1 MAFIN
6 YHGEKEDRY
15 SEVLEYSRAQQKEEW
30 KKNEADRIGQWLAD
44 IGSDSKL
51 SQKNI
56 QELLKLVILCYKSCE
71 EKYKPLVASDKF
83 PDKCDKSRL
92 WNDFAIDISDRHIQ
106 AFHVSQELR
115 EKHLQTFI
123 DRIFKLQDCVS
134 AETHITALA
143 SENGY
148 RKYYTESFDLTWTGR
163 LFYYLLQ
170 YVGNPNEVDA
180 FFDEYKKLSIALSL
194 YFYQAFHPRD
204 DGWMSQIESERNA
217 LETLKKQTRVN
228 KHVEVNLGV
237 LQNPKYQIVVEP
249 AAVSV
254 EAEKITADSQ
264 DIPGFD
270 KSGFYSLLE
279 KQDLPSFVL
288 AGEMLLKCD
297 LPDEIADNYGRIIER
312 MPVLQDAINKFDDV
326 YHADIDLFTEYYA
339 PEAFRITAT
348 LLEYEAVKP
357 SEKIIEETRENVI
370 QATRKLIL
378 VVDEKIDEIY
388 KFVTI
393 ETNAEARALEAMMSQ
408 DGYVDSNLKIR

>member
-148 RKYYTESFDLTWTGR
+148 RKYYTESFDLTWPGR

-170 YVGNPNEVDA
+170 Y
-180 FFDEYKKLSIALSL
+180 LSL
-194 YFYQAFHPRD
+194 IH
-204 DGWMSQIESERNA
+204 I
-217 LETLKKQTRVN
+217 
-228 KHVEVNLGV
+228 
-237 LQNPKYQIVVEP
+237 
-249 AAVSV
+249 
-254 EAEKITADSQ
+254 
-264 DIPGFD
+264 
-270 KSGFYSLLE
+270 
-279 KQDLPSFVL
+279 
-288 AGEMLLKCD
+288 
-297 LPDEIADNYGRIIER
+297 
-312 MPVLQDAINKFDDV
+312 
-326 YHADIDLFTEYYA
+326 
-339 PEAFRITAT
+339 
-348 LLEYEAVKP
+348 
-357 SEKIIEETRENVI
+357 
-370 QATRKLIL
+370 
-378 VVDEKIDEIY
+378 
-388 KFVTI
+388 
-393 ETNAEARALEAMMSQ
+393 
-408 DGYVDSNLKIR
+408 